1 MATVTTAAAL
11 PRRELSSLGL
21 VVVALAALDFG
32 LESSMIVPAI
42 PDLAVHY
49 DASLIAVGWLATG
62 FLLAAIVAVP
72 LLSRLGDLYGKR
84 RLLLFALGA
93 FLSGSLICAFTTS
106 IELAIVGRAVQ
117 GLGAAAGPLTLA
129 LARDT
134 VAPPQLPRV
143 VGAVMVG
150 ASVGGGVGFL
160 LGGIVVDLFSPAA
173 IFWLLAGLA
182 ACLILAI
189 TQVVPETPVRKKVRL
204 DLAGIALL
212 GAGLA
217 VLLLAI
223 SKGHAWAWS
232 SPEILGLF
240 AGAALLL
247 AAFVLVE
254 RRVSEPYV
262 DLSLVARTPFANV
275 NVCSFCF
282 GFGFFVMAYVIPQ
295 IGAASSASGY
305 GLDLST
311 SEIGLLLVPSC
322 LASLTASFVCGE
334 VVDRV
339 GPRLLVSTGAV
350 CGVGGNLSLALAH
363 DSVAAIA
370 LGSAVVGTAWGT
382 LLTVLYIVV
391 LRHASADK
399 SAIATSIAAISRQ
412 VGLSIGVTLAFVL
425 VTAVGFSGEFPSDS
439 GYTAVFVMGAI
450 GASVTLLAALTL
462 PGRWSEVRYPAGSAA

>member
-62 FLLAAIVAVP
+62 FLLASIVAVP

-93 FLSGSLICAFTTS
+93 FLSGSLICALTTS

-150 ASVGGGVGFL
+150 AAVGGGVGFL

-173 IFWLLAGLA
+173 IFWLLAAFA
-182 ACLILAI
+182 ACLTLAI

-204 DLAGIALL
+204 DLAGITLL

-223 SKGHAWAWS
+223 SKGHAWGWS

-240 AGAALLL
+240 AGATLLL

-322 LASLTASFVCGE
+322 LASLTASFVCGR

-370 LGSAVVGTAWGT
+370 LGSAIVGTAWGT

-425 VTAVGFSGEFPSDS
+425 VTAVGFSGEFPSD
-439 GYTAVFVMGAI
+439 GGFTAVFVMGAI
-450 GASVTLLAALTL
+450 GASATLLAALTL
-462 PGRWSEVRYPAGSAA
+462 PGRRSEVRHPAGYPG

>member
-1 MATVTTAAAL
+1 MATTVARAAAP

-42 PDLAVHY
+42 PDLAAHY

-72 LLSRLGDLYGKR
+72 SLSRLGDLYGKR
-84 RLLLFALGA
+84 RLLLIALGA
-93 FLSGSLICAFTTS
+93 FLLGSLICALTTS

-134 VAPPQLPRV
+134 VPPAQLPRV

-150 ASVGGGVGFL
+150 AAVGGGVGFL

-173 IFWLLAGLA
+173 IFWLLAAFA
-182 ACLILAI
+182 ACLILAF

-204 DLAGIALL
+204 DLAGVALL

-223 SKGHAWAWS
+223 SKGHAWGWS

-240 AGAALLL
+240 AGATLLL
-247 AAFVLVE
+247 AAFVVVE
-254 RRVSEPYV
+254 RRVPDPFV

-295 IGAASSASGY
+295 IGAAPSASGY

-311 SEIGLLLVPSC
+311 TEIGLLLVPSC
-322 LASLTASFVCGE
+322 LASLTASFVCGRI
-334 VVDRV
+334 VDGV

-350 CGVGGNLSLALAH
+350 CGVAGNLSLALAH

-382 LLTVLYIVV
+382 LLAVLYIVV
-391 LRHASADK
+391 LGHASADK

-412 VGLSIGVTLAFVL
+412 VGLSIGVTSAFVL
-425 VTAVGFSGEFPSDS
+425 VTAAGFSGEFPSDS
-439 GYTAVFVMGAI
+439 GYTTVFVMGAI
-450 GASVTLLAALTL
+450 GASATLLVALTL
-462 PGRWSEVRYPAGSAA
+462 PGRRTATRAPADA

>member
-1 MATVTTAAAL
+1 MATAATAAAV

-42 PDLAVHY
+42 PDLAAHY
-49 DASLIAVGWLATG
+49 DASLISVGWLVTG
-62 FLLAAIVAVP
+62 FLLASIVAVP

-84 RLLLFALGA
+84 RLLLIALGG
-93 FLSGSLICAFTTS
+93 FLLGSLICALSTS

-134 VAPPQLPRV
+134 VPSEHLPRV

-150 ASVGGGVGFL
+150 ASAGGGVGFL

-173 IFWLLAGLA
+173 IFWLLAGFA

-189 TQVVPETPVRKKVRL
+189 PAVVAETPVRRKVRL
-204 DLAGIALL
+204 DLVGVAMLAP
-212 GAGLA
+212 GLA

-223 SKGHAWAWS
+223 SKGLAWGWL

-254 RRVSEPYV
+254 RRVPEPYV

-275 NVCSFCF
+275 NVCSFFF

-295 IGAASSASGY
+295 IGAAPSASGY
-305 GLDLST
+305 GLELST
-311 SEIGLLLVPSC
+311 TEIGLLLIPSC
-322 LASLTASFVCGE
+322 LASLAAAFVSGR

-339 GPRLLVSTGAV
+339 GPRLLVTTGAL
-350 CGVGGNLSLALAH
+350 CGIAGNISLALAH

-370 LGSAVVGTAWGT
+370 LGSAVVGTAWGIM
-382 LLTVLYIVV
+382 LTVLYIVV
-391 LRHASADK
+391 LGHATADK

-412 VGLSIGVTLAFVL
+412 VGLAIGVTLAFVL
-425 VTAVGFSGEFPSDS
+425 VTAAGFSGQFRSES
-439 GYTAVFVMGAI
+439 GFTAAFVLGAI
-450 GASVTLLAALTL
+450 GASATLLAALTI
-462 PGRWSEVRYPAGSAA
+462 PGRRSEARHPADA